1 MLIINTWMQMH
12 TWSSTCRLESSRKE
26 RGAEIQISWIFIGFW
41 FHFTLIFL
49 ILCTLVVNNLN
60 NNQSDFSSGFQS
72 KWQTTWFSN
81 VIRAAA
87 AVRSSAPAG
96 LHVMDWLIL
105 FTEWTQHTVGW
116 HLHKQVNKNVT
127 LFWIDLLLSLFV
139 IQFSC
144 NCAFIIKNVYYF
156 LFTLHFNWLK
166 TAHVLSVCKACP
178 FI

>member
-1 MLIINTWMQMH
+1 MDADAHMKLSVAPPAGWKAAG
-12 TWSSTCRLESSRKE
+12 RKE
-26 RGAEIQISWIFIGFW
+26 EQKYKSVEFVIGFW
-41 FHFTLIFL
+41 FHFTLIFH

-81 VIRAAA
+81 VIRAAAA

-166 TAHVLSVCKACP
+166 TEHVLSVCKACP